1 MTVTAGLAVGAFLPG
16 FCMGAGKGE
25 HIVQT
30 AYEEKMAGNAY
41 YDTAVYRLND
51 NDVDAGGESVDGDD
65 SDESAKGEVETKG
78 EPADAGA
85 DDGSEPA
92 DVEEDNDG
100 RCKVTIKCGKI
111 EDNLSENTYD
121 AGDTIKITADPAPKG
136 MRFKCWHISPADG
149 SENEEIIYSDPT
161 DTASEFYGR
170 TFIFIGDS
178 YQNGYTDG
186 GNAFSW
192 LDYLLLRHS
201 SDMKMYYRNDVGG
214 YGFAHEGKLFISL
227 LKDVEDSVRDKKS
240 VTDVVTVGSFND
252 RNYVD
257 GIDSGI
263 EEYISYIRATYPN
276 ARIWILP
283 ADWTTNVGYR
293 VNVLKACEQYAA
305 SAEKYGAITSHDL
318 WHVMMNDDLM
328 SADTV
333 HPSVNGYKAM
343 SYQIENILAFGET
356 NESYNT
362 VGFTSGT
369 MAESEEAYIILPE
382 EDVTVFAEYENNDTA
397 VDDSITGLY
406 ALNFYNKK
414 IWCLFEDGL
423 LVKSFVGF
431 YEGTVDGETDQWFV
445 NHGMVDFGYKGLVKN
460 DEGCWYISDGRIDR
474 SATTVVR
481 GKVNE
486 ETAWWYVKNGKVDTS
501 YTGFAEN
508 ENGWWYVK
516 NGRVDFDVN
525 SVIKGK
531 VNDETAWWRVKGGK
545 VDLSYTGFA
554 ENENGWWYIE
564 NGKVNFNKSDV
575 IKGTVKG
582 EDAWWY
588 IKGGKVTF
596 TNTVAKNSN
605 GWWKITNGKVD
616 FNYTGIAK
624 NENGWWCIV
633 NGKVDFNCNS
643 IEKNENGW
651 WKLKGGKVDFN
662 YNGIAKN
669 EFGWWKCKGGKVDF
683 NYNGIAKNEFGWW
696 KCKGGKVDFNYN
708 GIAKNEFGWWKC
720 SGGKVDF
727 NFNGLGKNENGWWKC
742 KGGKVD
748 FNYRGFAKNQYGWWY
763 CEGGQVNFRVRA
775 SIKGTIDGETRWWN
789 VIDGKVQTADG
800 Q

>member
-51 NDVDAGGESVDGDD
+51 TDVDAGGESVDGDD
-65 SDESAKGEVETKG
+65 SDESVKGEVETKG

-100 RCKVTIKCGKI
+100 RCKVTIKGGKI

-161 DTASEFYGR
+161 DIASEFYGR

-263 EEYISYIRATYPN
+263 EEYVSYIRATYPN

-283 ADWTTNVGYR
+283 ADWTTNVGWR
-293 VNVLKACEQYAA
+293 INTLKACEQYAA

-328 SADTV
+328 STDTV

-343 SYQIENILAFGET
+343 RYQITKYSDRVANFFSSAYQFWIYS
-356 NESYNT
+356 NS
-362 VGFTSGT
+362 SGRGC
-369 MAESEEAYIILPE
+369 Y
-382 EDVTVFAEYENNDTA
+382 
-397 VDDSITGLY
+397 SI
-406 ALNFYNKK
+406 
-414 IWCLFEDGL
+414 C
-423 LVKSFVGF
+423 
-431 YEGTVDGETDQWFV
+431 
-445 NHGMVDFGYKGLVKN
+445 
-460 DEGCWYISDGRIDR
+460 RI
-474 SATTVVR
+474 
-481 GKVNE
+481 
-486 ETAWWYVKNGKVDTS
+486 
-501 YTGFAEN
+501 
-508 ENGWWYVK
+508 
-516 NGRVDFDVN
+516 
-525 SVIKGK
+525 
-531 VNDETAWWRVKGGK
+531 
-545 VDLSYTGFA
+545 
-554 ENENGWWYIE
+554 
-564 NGKVNFNKSDV
+564 
-575 IKGTVKG
+575 
-582 EDAWWY
+582 
-588 IKGGKVTF
+588 
-596 TNTVAKNSN
+596 
-605 GWWKITNGKVD
+605 
-616 FNYTGIAK
+616 
-624 NENGWWCIV
+624 
-633 NGKVDFNCNS
+633 
-643 IEKNENGW
+643 
-651 WKLKGGKVDFN
+651 
-662 YNGIAKN
+662 
-669 EFGWWKCKGGKVDF
+669 
-683 NYNGIAKNEFGWW
+683 
-696 KCKGGKVDFNYN
+696 
-708 GIAKNEFGWWKC
+708 
-720 SGGKVDF
+720 
-727 NFNGLGKNENGWWKC
+727 
-742 KGGKVD
+742 
-748 FNYRGFAKNQYGWWY
+748 
-763 CEGGQVNFRVRA
+763 
-775 SIKGTIDGETRWWN
+775 
-789 VIDGKVQTADG
+789 
-800 Q
+800 